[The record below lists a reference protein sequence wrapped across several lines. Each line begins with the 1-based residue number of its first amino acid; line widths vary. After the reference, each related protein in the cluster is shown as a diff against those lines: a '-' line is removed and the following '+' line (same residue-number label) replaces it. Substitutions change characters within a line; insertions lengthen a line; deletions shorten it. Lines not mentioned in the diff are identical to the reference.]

1 MIPNKLA
8 KQFILLNL
16 TNSFLPLTNKYALC
30 PFELSI
36 CSFLRLIQREHRY
49 PKLYGRLDR
58 VTFDHYATAN
68 YKDLYE
74 KKTFFSSI

>member
-1 MIPNKLA
+1 MYVF
-8 KQFILLNL
+8 Q
-16 TNSFLPLTNKYALC
+16 T
-30 PFELSI
+30 LSAEGVY
-36 CSFLRLIQREHRY
+36 LHRY

-58 VTFDHYATAN
+58 VTFDRNATAN